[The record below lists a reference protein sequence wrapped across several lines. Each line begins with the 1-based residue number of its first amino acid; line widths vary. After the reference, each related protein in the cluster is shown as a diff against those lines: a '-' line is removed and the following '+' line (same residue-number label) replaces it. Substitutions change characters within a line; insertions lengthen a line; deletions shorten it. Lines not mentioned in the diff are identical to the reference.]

1 MGNLGEM
8 DRILKTRRD
17 IERILLCKT
26 SKVGKYSGLMY
37 WDQIKDGQK
46 YQAKE
51 CEFFLVDDESL
62 RFRDKEVIKAELCFR
77 DYFCSS
83 M

>member
-1 MGNLGEM
+1 
-8 DRILKTRRD
+8 
-17 IERILLCKT
+17 
-26 SKVGKYSGLMY
+26 MY
-37 WDQIKDGQK
+37 WYHIKDGQK

-51 CEFFLVDDESL
+51 YEFFLVYEESL

-77 DYFCSS
+77 YYFCSS

>member
-1 MGNLGEM
+1 
-8 DRILKTRRD
+8 
-17 IERILLCKT
+17 
-26 SKVGKYSGLMY
+26 MY

-51 CEFFLVDDESL
+51 CEFFLVDEESL
-62 RFRDKEVIKAELCFR
+62 RFRDKEVIKAELYFR

>member
-1 MGNLGEM
+1 
-8 DRILKTRRD
+8 
-17 IERILLCKT
+17 
-26 SKVGKYSGLMY
+26 MY
-37 WDQIKDGQK
+37 WHHIKDGQK

-51 CEFFLVDDESL
+51 CEFFLVDEESL
-62 RFRDKEVIKAELCFR
+62 RFRGKEVIKAELCFR